1 MISIAELRAGRPF
14 GAVPPL
20 SSQQLFLGV
29 SALLFVT
36 SVLLTVVWCGSMSAM
51 RGMLMPGGWTM
62 SMVWLRM
69 PGQTWLSAAASFVG
83 MWAVMMVA
91 MMMPSLV
98 PMLQRYRE
106 AIGRTGETRLGRLT
120 ATVGVGYYTV
130 WTVLG
135 VTIFPLG
142 VAFASIEMRFPLLAR
157 AVPQA
162 TGAII
167 IIAGALQFT
176 RWKAQ
181 QLADCREGTGC
192 HHALEPRGGSAFRH
206 GLSLGLHC
214 SYCCASVTAIL
225 LAVGVMDLRSMI
237 LVTGAITAERLAPAG
252 QRVARAIGAVAVVV
266 GIHLFA
272 RAMMLLLTS
281 V

>member
-1 MISIAELRAGRPF
+1 MISIGQLRSGRPF
-14 GAVPPL
+14 GAVSPL
-20 SSQQLFLGV
+20 SPQQLFLGV

-62 SMVWLRM
+62 SMVWMRM

-98 PMLQRYRE
+98 SMLQRYRE
-106 AIGRTGETRLGRLT
+106 AIGSTGETRLGRVT
-120 ATVGVGYYTV
+120 VIVGVGYYAV
-130 WTVLG
+130 WAVLG
-135 VTIFPLG
+135 VAAFLLG
-142 VAFASIEMRFPLLAR
+142 VALASIEMRFPLLAR
-157 AVPQA
+157 TVPSA

-176 RWKAQ
+176 RWKAKH
-181 QLADCREGTGC
+181 LDCCREVPAC
-192 HHALEPRGGSAFRH
+192 SHALRTYSGSAFRH

-214 SYCCASVTAIL
+214 SYCCASLTAIL

-237 LVTGAITAERLAPAG
+237 LITGAITAERLAPSG
-252 QRVARAIGAVAVVV
+252 QRVARVIGAVAVVAGV
-266 GIHLFA
+266 LLLA
-272 RAMMLLLTS
+272 RAIRPA
-281 V
+281 